1 MLVHGCVITHATVD
15 PLFRGQSVGTVFGVY
30 DPFAA
35 GPADG
40 IRPRRLAGVGAGRGR
55 RVGGRGGRAVA
66 VLVGPDR
73 LHGHRLRQG
82 GGATAARGVGVA
94 RRRGAVGVAR
104 LLDLVKFLW
113 LNLSISMYN
122 TSFLQ

>member
-1 MLVHGCVITHATVD
+1 MTHF
-15 PLFRGQSVGTVFGVY
+15 FRSQSVGTVFGVY

-40 IRPRRLAGVGAGRGR
+40 LRPRRLAGVGAGRGR

-73 LHGHRLRQG
+73 LHGHRLRQWG
-82 GGATAARGVGVA
+82 CAPAHPIGVA

-113 LNLSISMYN
+113 LNLS
-122 TSFLQ
+122 TG

>member
-1 MLVHGCVITHATVD
+1 MLA
-15 PLFRGQSVGTVFGVY
+15 QSLGY
-30 DPFAA
+30 HPFAA

-40 IRPRRLAGVGAGRGR
+40 LCPRLAGVGAGRGR

-82 GGATAARGVGVA
+82 GGAPARGVGVA
-94 RRRGAVGVAR
+94 RRRGTVGVAR
-104 LLDLVKFLW
+104 LLDLERFLC
-113 LNLSISMYN
+113 LNLS
-122 TSFLQ
+122 